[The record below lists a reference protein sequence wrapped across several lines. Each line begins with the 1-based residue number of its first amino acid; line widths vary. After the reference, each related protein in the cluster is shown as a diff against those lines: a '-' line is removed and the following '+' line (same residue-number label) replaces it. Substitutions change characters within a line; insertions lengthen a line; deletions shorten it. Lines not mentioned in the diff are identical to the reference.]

1 MEKENKLKAAL
12 ASLTKQQ
19 KIIIAVTAAV
29 VVSIAAGVFAYV
41 QLSKDKTEYIDE
53 PVTVIADADDEDASI
68 VEDIEPSNLIEITD
82 EAGNILTLIP
92 INDVTNTYMISAY
105 ILSAKDSSGNA
116 ITDTELIGKVIAV
129 MADDS
134 SGAMV
139 YSFKLDNGKKVFL
152 DFYTNENKDMVAVQS
167 YDDGKLY
174 EVETTRGASGYI
186 HMHLKSADGKNPI
199 EVTATENSDGT
210 FTITEKA
217 SGTVVTNKATKT
229 GTIVTETTPMGSSP
243 AASTA
248 SGGSGTGSGG
258 EDPQQEQDSVI
269 GFADY
274 SELAD
279 INIVLK
285 ANTTAAVG
293 VDVNSPIQDIDAKS
307 KAYISGGALYLI
319 GNGDYYISQESSST
333 WYGKIIVQLGNQGL
347 ARVRLAGVDITSSDS
362 FAIEFQDTDTVINDT
377 DSDGEV
383 LVYKNTAATKNNPN
397 AVLSFVDGTTSSL
410 TAHGNSAKGSGTIHS
425 QCKLSIKGHGTV
437 NINAKNKN
445 GIQAERSVAIQN
457 CTMNVTSQAAKGIRV
472 KGTLDI
478 EENATITVN
487 SVGDAIRCNTFIMDT
502 DEKDANG
509 NKDKSTGSTVTL
521 KPASGDASP
530 TTGDG
535 IDADDA
541 VIIRAGALNVS
552 VSSVKAKWGVKVR
565 RVNNEEFIQNINSGS
580 FGSVDSVLADDS
592 NEYYADVVLNEK
604 EYRALEAVASVSP
617 SSADYQGI
625 RASAGNA
632 DTFRITGGTV
642 KVYVPLGKNSKVI
655 SSTNTQPS
663 ISAYANA
670 QRSINLAGFYSSGE
684 EKIQAI
690 LYSGSDVSASG
701 SYTVNFGRSRAGK
714 AGNPVDVSVSF
725 SGGVA
730 YVTDV

>member
-1 MEKENKLKAAL
+1 MQKIKAWF

-19 KIIIAVTAAV
+19 KIIIACTVGV
-29 VVSIAAGVFAYV
+29 VVAIAAGVGIYEYANRN
-41 QLSKDKTEYIDE
+41 KTLDIDE
-53 PVTVIADADDEDASI
+53 PVTIVEDADDGDASI
-68 VEDIEPSNLIEITD
+68 VEEMAASNLIELTD
-82 EAGNILTLIP
+82 EAGNVLTLIP
-92 INDVTNTYMISAY
+92 INDVTNTYMVSAFVQ
-105 ILSAKDSSGNA
+105 SAKDKDGNA
-116 ITDTELIGKVIAV
+116 ITDTSLIGKVIAIS
-129 MADDS
+129 ADTS
-134 SGAMV
+134 TGATV
-139 YSFKLDNGKKVFL
+139 YSFKLNNGSKIFL
-152 DFYTNENKDMVAVQS
+152 DFYTNENKDMIAVQS

-174 EVETTRGASGYI
+174 EVETTRGDTGYI
-186 HMHLKSADGKNPI
+186 YMHLKSTDGKTPI
-199 EVTATENSDGT
+199 EVTATDNGDGKYT
-210 FTITEKA
+210 VAEK
-217 SGTVVTNKATKT
+217 STGTVLSKAAIKN
-229 GTIVTETTPMGSSP
+229 GTIVTETTPTGSSP
-243 AASTA
+243 ADTPTSGEQTTA
-248 SGGSGTGSGG
+248 GGADAP
-258 EDPQQEQDSVI
+258 EQEQDNVV

-274 SELAD
+274 SDLAD
-279 INIVLK
+279 INIILK

-293 VDVNSPIQDIDAKS
+293 LDTNSPIQDIDAKS
-307 KAYISGGALYLI
+307 KAYVSGGALYLI
-319 GNGDYYISQESSST
+319 GNGDYYITQESSST

-347 ARVRLAGVDITSSDS
+347 ARVRMAGVDITSSDS

-383 LVYKNTAATKNNPN
+383 LVYQNTAATKNNPN
-397 AVLSFVDGTTSSL
+397 AVLSFVEGTTSSL
-410 TAHGNSAKGSGTIHS
+410 TAQGNASKGSGTIHS

-457 CTMNVTSQAAKGIRV
+457 CTMSITAQAAKGIRV

-521 KPASGDASP
+521 APVSGSSSP

-541 VIIRAGALNVS
+541 VIIRAGNLNINVT
-552 VSSVKAKWGVKVR
+552 SVKPKWGVKVR
-565 RVNNEEFIQNINSGS
+565 RVNNEEFIQNINSGN
-580 FGSVDSVLADDS
+580 FGSVDEVLADES
-592 NEYYADVVLNEK
+592 SEFYADVYNNEK
-604 EYRALEAVASVSP
+604 EYRALEATASVSP

-625 RASAGNA
+625 RTSAGNA

-642 KVYVPLGKNSKVI
+642 KVYVPLGKNSSVI
-655 SSTNTQPS
+655 TSTNTQPS
-663 ISAYANA
+663 ISAYASR
-670 QRSINLAGFYSSGE
+670 QRSIKLDSFYNSGD
-684 EKIQAI
+684 EKIQAL

-701 SYTVNFGRSRAGK
+701 SYTVNFGAAGARYK
-714 AGNPVDVSVSF
+714 ATSKAVSF

-730 YVTDV
+730 YVTDN